1 MSRERAGA
9 HENAGS
15 AGDGSPGPLRA
26 GLGPGRPGPAVALGN
41 ALVRGQRR
49 FFKALCC
56 CKFGVLLAIPTLGRS
71 LRFTGEAPTAAL
83 LERSPR
89 PRCSEL
95 PALSF

>member
-9 HENAGS
+9 HGNAGS

-26 GLGPGRPGPAVALGN
+26 GLGPPGPAVALGN

-56 CKFGVLLAIPTLGRS
+56 CKLGVLWAIPTLGRS
-71 LRFTGEAPTAAL
+71 LRSAGEAPAAAL